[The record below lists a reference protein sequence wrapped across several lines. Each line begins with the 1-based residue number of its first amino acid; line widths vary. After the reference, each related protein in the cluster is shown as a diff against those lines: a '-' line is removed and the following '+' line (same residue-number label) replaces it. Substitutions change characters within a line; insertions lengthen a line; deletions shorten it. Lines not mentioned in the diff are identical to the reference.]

1 MVLILEGDKLQ
12 CDQLQFGYQAKTSTA
27 MCTWAATA
35 VIEYYN
41 RAGAPVYGCTADM
54 SKAFDMVNWSVLF
67 NELKER
73 NIAPIFLRVILYIY
87 SEQYCDVRWNGSYSH
102 RFPICNGVR
111 QGAISSPIF
120 WCIYCNSLILKLRQS
135 NIGCTLCGEYCGVFI
150 YADDILILSASRP
163 GLQAMVDICNT
174 FAVSRNLKFSTN
186 IDPVRSKTKCIL
198 FSKRAVNM
206 VADIA
211 PILLGGVPL
220 PWVTKVSHL
229 GHTLQCD
236 NSMTMDCD
244 IKRGQFIGRVHS
256 LLQEFYFSPPDLI
269 MKLINI
275 YATSFYGSNC
285 YNLFSSTCN
294 RMYRAWNVAVRMT
307 FKLDR
312 TCHRYLIESISN
324 CLHPQVL
331 MSSRFVKFHENN
343 LKCNKSVIRSIS
355 SLFKDDLNTVYGSNL
370 GRIAQLCNTNI
381 ANLNPQLVKTNMRYF
396 ELPENESWR
405 LPVIFDLL
413 QARNNMTEIAG
424 FDIQEVEDLLR
435 FTCTS

>member
-1 MVLILEGDKLQ
+1 
-12 CDQLQFGYQAKTSTA
+12 
-27 MCTWAATA
+27 
-35 VIEYYN
+35 
-41 RAGAPVYGCTADM
+41 
-54 SKAFDMVNWSVLF
+54 
-67 NELKER
+67 
-73 NIAPIFLRVILYIY
+73 
-87 SEQYCDVRWNGSYSH
+87 
-102 RFPICNGVR
+102 
-111 QGAISSPIF
+111 
-120 WCIYCNSLILKLRQS
+120 
-135 NIGCTLCGEYCGVFI
+135 
-150 YADDILILSASRP
+150 
-163 GLQAMVDICNT
+163 
-174 FAVSRNLKFSTN
+174 
-186 IDPVRSKTKCIL
+186 
-198 FSKRAVNM
+198 
-206 VADIA
+206 
-211 PILLGGVPL
+211 
-220 PWVTKVSHL
+220 
-229 GHTLQCD
+229 
-236 NSMTMDCD
+236 
-244 IKRGQFIGRVHS
+244 
-256 LLQEFYFSPPDLI
+256 
-269 MKLINI
+269 
-275 YATSFYGSNC
+275 
-285 YNLFSSTCN
+285 
-294 RMYRAWNVAVRMT
+294 MYRAWNVAVRMT